1 MSSNLLPLYHK
12 LLREYDKI
20 LNLTDK
26 LLYSLRAK
34 ETEETINSLLNQRLR
49 IMQTIQK
56 MTLSLRNFSPS
67 DSGRVEPQ
75 IIEQLK
81 SIHLKL
87 EEKTGLLEKKEKKL
101 EKLTESLD

>member
-12 LLREYDKI
+12 LLRDYDKI

-26 LLYSLRAK
+26 LIYALQTK
-34 ETEETINSLLNQRLR
+34 ETEENINSLLDQRLR
-49 IMQTIQK
+49 IIQAIQK
-56 MTLSLRNFSPS
+56 MIGAISNFSPS
-67 DSGRVEPQ
+67 KSVRVEPQ

-87 EEKTGLLEKKEKKL
+87 EKKTSLLEKKEKEL
-101 EKLTESLD
+101 EKLAESLD

>member
-12 LLREYDKI
+12 LLKDYDKI

-26 LLYSLRAK
+26 LLYALQSK
-34 ETEETINSLLNQRLR
+34 ETEENINLLLDQRLR
-49 IMQTIQK
+49 ITQTIQK
-56 MTLSLRNFSPS
+56 MTRSLRNFSPS
-67 DSGRVEPQ
+67 DSERVEPQ

-87 EEKTGLLEKKEKKL
+87 EEKANLLEKKEIEL
-101 EKLTESLD
+101 EKLAESLD

>member
-20 LNLTDK
+20 LNLTDR
-26 LLYSLRAK
+26 LIYALQTK
-34 ETEETINSLLNQRLR
+34 ETEENINSLLDQRLR
-49 IMQTIQK
+49 ITQAIQE
-56 MTLSLRNFSPS
+56 MTRSLNNFSPS
-67 DSGRVEPQ
+67 DSERVEPQ

-87 EEKTGLLEKKEKKL
+87 EEKASLLAKKEKEL
-101 EKLTESLD
+101 EKLAEESA

>member
-12 LLREYDKI
+12 LLRDYDNV

-26 LLYSLRAK
+26 LIYALQTK
-34 ETEETINSLLNQRLR
+34 EAEENINSLIDQRLR
-49 IMQTIQK
+49 ITQTIQK

-67 DSGRVEPQ
+67 DSERVEPQ

-81 SIHLKL
+81 SIHSKL
-87 EEKTGLLEKKEKKL
+87 EEKASLLANKEKEL
-101 EKLTESLD
+101 EKLAEGLS

>member
-12 LLREYDKI
+12 LLREYDKV

-26 LLYSLRAK
+26 LIYAMQTK
-34 ETEETINSLLNQRLR
+34 ETEENINLLLDQRLR
-49 IMQTIQK
+49 ITQAIQE
-56 MTLSLRNFSPS
+56 MTRSLNNFSPS
-67 DSGRVEPQ
+67 DSERVEPQ

-87 EEKTGLLEKKEKKL
+87 EEKASLLEKKEKEL
-101 EKLTESLD
+101 ERLAEDLN

>member
-12 LLREYDKI
+12 LLRDYDNV

-26 LLYSLRAK
+26 LIYALQTK
-34 ETEETINSLLNQRLR
+34 EAEENINSLLDQRLR
-49 IMQTIQK
+49 ITQAIQK
-56 MTLSLRNFSPS
+56 MTRSLNNFSLS

-87 EEKTGLLEKKEKKL
+87 EEKANLLEKKEIEL
-101 EKLTESLD
+101 EKLAESLD

>member
-12 LLREYDKI
+12 LLREYDKV

-26 LLYSLRAK
+26 LIYAMQTK
-34 ETEETINSLLNQRLR
+34 ETEENINLLLDQRLR
-49 IMQTIQK
+49 VTQTIQK
-56 MTLSLRNFSPS
+56 MTRGLHDFSPS
-67 DSGRVEPQ
+67 DSERVEPQ

-87 EEKTGLLEKKEKKL
+87 EEKASLLEKKEKEL
-101 EKLTESLD
+101 ERLAEDLN

>member
-12 LLREYDKI
+12 LLREYDKV

-26 LLYSLRAK
+26 LIYALQTK
-34 ETEETINSLLNQRLR
+34 ETEENINSLLDQRLL
-49 IMQTIQK
+49 ITHTIQK
-56 MTLSLRNFSPS
+56 MTLNLRNFSLS
-67 DSGRVEPQ
+67 DSERVEPQ

-87 EEKTGLLEKKEKKL
+87 EEKASLLGKKEIEL
-101 EKLTESLD
+101 EKLVESLD

>member
-12 LLREYDKI
+12 LLRDYDNV

-26 LLYSLRAK
+26 LIYALQAK
-34 ETEETINSLLNQRLR
+34 EAEENINSLLDQRLR
-49 IMQTIQK
+49 ITQTIEK
-56 MTLSLRNFSPS
+56 MTLSLNNFSLS

-87 EEKTGLLEKKEKKL
+87 EEKVSLLEKKEKEL
-101 EKLTESLD
+101 EKLAEGLS

>member
-12 LLREYDKI
+12 LLRDYDNV

-26 LLYSLRAK
+26 LIYALQTK
-34 ETEETINSLLNQRLR
+34 ETEENINSLIDQRLR
-49 IMQTIQK
+49 ITQTIQK
-56 MTLSLRNFSPS
+56 LTLNLRNFSPS
-67 DSGRVEPQ
+67 DSERVEPQ

-87 EEKTGLLEKKEKKL
+87 EEKAGLLEKKEKEL
-101 EKLTESLD
+101 EKLAGGLS

>member
-12 LLREYDKI
+12 LLREYDKV

-26 LLYSLRAK
+26 LIYSLQTK
-34 ETEETINSLLNQRLR
+34 ETEENINSLIVQRLR
-49 IMQTIQK
+49 ITQTIQK
-56 MTLSLRNFSPS
+56 MAGVISNFSPS
-67 DSGRVEPQ
+67 KSGRVEPQ

-87 EEKTGLLEKKEKKL
+87 EEKASLLEKKEKEL
-101 EKLTESLD
+101 ERLAGDLG

>member
-12 LLREYDKI
+12 LLRDYDKI

-26 LLYSLRAK
+26 LIYALQTK
-34 ETEETINSLLNQRLR
+34 ETEENINSLIDQRLR
-49 IMQTIQK
+49 ITQAIQK

-67 DSGRVEPQ
+67 DSERVEPQ

-87 EEKTGLLEKKEKKL
+87 EEKTSLLEKKEKEL
-101 EKLTESLD
+101 EKLAGDLD